1 VRRLRICSRLHSTWK
16 RTLNGVHSSSPADAV
31 NGGQCIRTRGLCKH
45 RQTDNKQTDRELL
58 RSAIFASHAMSL
70 AHMHQRVCMQRN
82 AAPSC
87 FRDSKCLI
95 RNSSCGPI
103 KSSRSSRPMQP
114 VGLYG
119 CVVRAKPL
127 TAGDTYMDGTVDVS
141 CICSTVRWCRHVLL
155 QLLKRLLQTRSFRAI
170 PSNASTC

>member
-1 VRRLRICSRLHSTWK
+1 MVCIHRLPRTPSTAASAFVQE
-16 RTLNGVHSSSPADAV
+16 GFV
-31 NGGQCIRTRGLCKH
+31 N
-45 RQTDNKQTDRELL
+45 TDRRTTSKRIENCFGPQ
-58 RSAIFASHAMSL
+58 SSHHAMSL

-103 KSSRSSRPMQP
+103 KSSRSSRPMKP

-119 CVVRAKPL
+119 CVIRAKPL

-141 CICSTVRWCRHVLL
+141 CICSTVRWCQHVLL